1 MLLAD
6 YRGAELTALS
16 FNGLGESLLEFAQYA
31 LLLTDFQNLPVELKQ
46 RAESRLG
53 ELRGENG
60 KPLQTVAGWMNR
72 VEKLISK
79 EVTGEAPTQK
89 QERGIVT
96 ALDKLIELQEAVE
109 RQTCPDC
116 GKGG

>member
-1 MLLAD
+1 
-6 YRGAELTALS
+6 
-16 FNGLGESLLEFAQYA
+16 
-31 LLLTDFQNLPVELKQ
+31 LTDYKNLPEVIKK
-46 RAESRLG
+46 RAETRLG
-53 ELRGENG
+53 QLKGENG

>member
-1 MLLAD
+1 MI
-6 YRGAELTALS
+6 ALS
-16 FNGLGESLLEFAQYA
+16 FNGLGESLLEFSQYA
-31 LLLTDFQNLPVELKQ
+31 LLLTDYKNLPEAIKK
-46 RAESRLG
+46 RAETRLG
-53 ELRGENG
+53 QLKGENG